1 MMKAGDSLAAG
12 DLGRNPVA
20 VRPDPPGDLCD
31 LRQHGVGCPES
42 DPYRYSW
49 NVRRPSSA
57 LGAST
62 VIGGSSSVRWRSPAI
77 SLQSSSSPSSCRQT
91 SIAAPVRS
99 PATPSRCSMRR
110 RRRRST
116 RVRSAS
122 NRDSASISAPI
133 ASASDDR
140 ASAARRLRRTRAD
153 CAPVEGCRWRPARWP
168 YPGPARPQDSRGS
181 SRRTP
186 PCSEATTSPC
196 PGTPR
201 ARAGAGHRCRPRS
214 LR

>member
-1 MMKAGDSLAAG
+1 MKAGGLTRRRRSG
-12 DLGRNPVA
+12 SQPGRGPS
-20 VRPDPPGDLCD
+20 DPPGDLCD

-153 CAPVEGCRWRPARWP
+153 CAPVERVPLEPARWP

-186 PCSEATTSPC
+186 P
-196 PGTPR
+196 
-201 ARAGAGHRCRPRS
+201 
-214 LR
+214 L